1 MDPENAV
8 KKRRFDLPMFLM
20 TALLSAATFVLN
32 LLLISSLAFL
42 FSTSNSEN
50 TERILDSLKVDD
62 VDVSSVFTYHSKA
75 FELLASWQ
83 SVLII
88 LGIILVFIVLWGV
101 YYRISSFYASKA
113 VGYYSRITFVT
124 AIIIIV
130 LAVFSQPVISYYFED
145 FAKANETQLRS
156 FCAVVIISSLI
167 LFMLGILTS
176 ICSLLLSTA
185 EGAPRKKLIDDDLLE
200 DSISAREII
209 ERKKE
214 KEKFEKESVKKN
226 KNEKIKKPRAI
237 TAEEI
242 TPHEQDEISERKEI
256 YCENCG
262 AALKQ
267 NALFC
272 GQCGRKI

>member
-1 MDPENAV
+1 MSEENQV
-8 KKRRFDLPMFLM
+8 KKRKFDFSMILM
-20 TALLSAATFVLN
+20 TVLLSVATFVLN

-62 VDVSSVFTYHSKA
+62 VDVSSAFTYHSKA
-75 FELLASWQ
+75 FKLLASWQ

-88 LGIILVFIVLWGV
+88 LGVILVFVVLWGV
-101 YYRISSFYASKA
+101 YYRISSYYASRA
-113 VGYYSRITFVT
+113 VGFYSRITFVT

-130 LAVFSQPVISYYFED
+130 LAIFSQPVISYYFED
-145 FAKANETQLRS
+145 FAKANDTQLRS

-167 LFMLGILTS
+167 LFILGILAS
-176 ICSLLLSTA
+176 ICSLLMSTA
-185 EGAPRKKLIDDDLLE
+185 EGAPRKKLIDDDLLN
-200 DSISAREII
+200 DSISTRDII
-209 ERKKE
+209 ERRKE

-226 KNEKIKKPRAI
+226 KKNKIKKPRAI
-237 TAEEI
+237 TAAEI
-242 TPHEQDEISERKEI
+242 TPHEQDEISVHTEKH
-256 YCENCG
+256 CKNCG

>member
-1 MDPENAV
+1 MHTEISV
-8 KKRRFDLPMFLM
+8 KKRKFDFSMFLM

-75 FELLASWQ
+75 FKLLASWQ

-88 LGIILVFIVLWGV
+88 LCAILVFVVLWGI
-101 YYRISSFYASKA
+101 YYRISSYYASKA
-113 VGYYSRITFVT
+113 VGFYSRITFIT

-130 LAVFSQPVISYYFED
+130 LAIFSQPVISYYFED
-145 FAKANETQLRS
+145 FAKANDTQLRS

-167 LFMLGILTS
+167 LFILGIFAS
-176 ICSLLLSTA
+176 ICSLFLSTA
-185 EGAPRKKLIDDDLLE
+185 EGAPRKKLIDDELLD
-200 DSISAREII
+200 DSISTRDII

-214 KEKFEKESVKKN
+214 KEKFEKENVKKN
-226 KNEKIKKPRAI
+226 KKDKIKKPRVI
-237 TAEEI
+237 TAAEI
-242 TPHEQDEISERKEI
+242 TPHEQDETPDRNEKC
-256 YCENCG
+256 CENCG
-262 AALKQ
+262 AVLKQ

-272 GQCGRKI
+272 GQCGKKV